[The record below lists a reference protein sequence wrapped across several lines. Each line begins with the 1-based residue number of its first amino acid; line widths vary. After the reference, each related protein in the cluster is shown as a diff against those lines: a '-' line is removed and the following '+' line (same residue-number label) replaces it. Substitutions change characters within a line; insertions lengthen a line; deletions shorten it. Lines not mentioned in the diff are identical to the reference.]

1 MVKLGRSYK
10 QNSIYYA
17 ILIGIILILIN
28 FISVRIFTRIDLTE
42 NKIYTLS
49 KASKKLIQNLEDQVT
64 VKAYFTEDLPSPYN
78 NNRRL
83 LIDVLNDYR
92 SYSNGNVN
100 FEFISPANEEMEREA
115 QSNGIPPIE
124 VQVIQEDKV
133 EVKRAYMGLVIIYE
147 GKKESIPIISD
158 LAGLEYDLS
167 LAIKRLTQT
176 EKKTIA
182 YATTPE
188 FNPITSMRIT
198 ADFLSKQYSLIPIDI
213 TNATEIS
220 NKHSAFLIINPEFE
234 FNDTFKTA
242 IDNYLMNG
250 GKLGIFSSS
259 FKIDQTFQTHIG
271 TPINSNLDD
280 LLSHYGIKINK
291 DLVRDAQCAPIIVTR
306 RQGQFT
312 IQNQVRFPYLIRAT
326 NLNRSNVITK
336 QMNNLILQFSSSI
349 DTSLAMQKNI
359 KAEVLVYTSEATAR
373 QFDGVLLDPFYQYS
387 ENDFPEEFVPLA
399 VLFNG
404 QFDSY
409 YYGKNSEVKISK
421 SPTTDIVVVGTGLFM
436 QDIIVQNARDNMIFF
451 ANIIDYLADDSGL
464 ISIRTKTVSLPPL
477 DKVSDDTR
485 KLLKY
490 GNMIIP
496 PVLIILFG
504 FYRWKKRQSIK
515 RMFENQAMG

>member
-1 MVKLGRSYK
+1 MVKMSRNNK
-10 QNSIYYA
+10 QVSLFRAA
-17 ILIGIILILIN
+17 IIGIILILLN
-28 FISVRIFTRIDLTE
+28 FISVRIFTRIDLTKD
-42 NKIYTLS
+42 KIYTLS
-49 KASKKLIQNLEDQVT
+49 EASKSLVKNLDDQVT
-64 VKAYFTEDLPSPYN
+64 VKAYFTDDLPSPYN

-92 SYSNGNVN
+92 SYSDGNLT
-100 FEFISPANEEMEREA
+100 FEFISPINEDMEREA
-115 QSNGIPPIE
+115 QSNGVPPVE
-124 VQVIQEDKV
+124 VQFIQEDKV
-133 EVKRAYMGLVIIYE
+133 ELKRAYMGLVIFYE
-147 GKKESIPIISD
+147 GKKESIPIITD

-182 YATTPE
+182 YASTPE

-198 ADFLSKQYSLIPIDI
+198 ADFLSKQYSLVPIDI
-213 TNATEIS
+213 TTATEIPRE
-220 NKHSAFLIINPEFE
+220 HSVFLIINPEFE
-234 FNDTFKTA
+234 FNDTFKIA
-242 IDNYLMNG
+242 IDKYLMSG
-250 GKLGIFSSS
+250 GKIGIFSSS

-271 TPINSNLDD
+271 SPINTNLDD

-326 NLNRSNVITK
+326 NLNKANVITK

-349 DTSLAMQKNI
+349 DTTLASQKNI

-373 QFDGVLLDPFYQYS
+373 QFDGVLLDPFYQYT
-387 ENDFPEEFVPLA
+387 EADFPEEYVPLA
-399 VLFNG
+399 VLFSG
-404 QFDSY
+404 QFNSF
-409 YYGKNSEVKISK
+409 YYGKNPEVQIEK
-421 SPTTDIVVVGTGLFM
+421 SPKTDIVVVGTGLFM

-477 DKVSDDTR
+477 DQVSDDTR

-490 GNMIIP
+490 GNMILP
-496 PVLIILFG
+496 PILIILYG
-504 FYRWKKRQSIK
+504 IYRWRKRLSIK
-515 RMFENQAMG
+515 RMFETQAMG